1 MMLLPIVQ
9 RELRVASRKARSYW
23 VRWPLA
29 GIPIAFFA
37 LAAWSATQGL
47 RWSSGAMFQFL
58 AWYGFVY
65 CLFGGVL
72 ATADCLSVE
81 RRQNTA
87 GLLFLTDLR
96 GYDIVLGKVC
106 ANSLTCFFGLLAMFP
121 IMAIPLLL
129 GGVPYAE
136 FGRVVLSLVTTLL
149 WALSL
154 GLIVSTFGQNAFRN
168 TASALL
174 LACLLSFGVALFAE
188 LIRSSRRW
196 PELAEYLGLLS
207 PFHMHQMAITAWTR
221 TAQFWLAC
229 GTSSF
234 LIVAAV
240 ALSCW
245 RLARNWQDAPGS
257 TGQWSIRNAMERWRQ
272 WNLAPGGSRHGFRQ
286 RVLAANP
293 FAWLA
298 SRERVSSAGLLGLYV
313 ITLVVAVWISS
324 SIWAAALTPRL
335 DEQFVLWL
343 LTSVVLHVMLLAK
356 VSWIASERIGS
367 DRQSGAL
374 ELLLCTPLTI
384 PSITRG
390 QWRALGRQLLAP
402 AVIAL
407 LVHAVVFYL
416 AGLVI
421 AGARG
426 WTAELV
432 SLSWQ
437 NLAAHTPGP
446 RWEET
451 MALLCIIG
459 AAVALIAHWI
469 ALGWVGMWLSLRLR
483 QPRFAPW
490 VALLIVIVPPWI
502 LFAVIAIGLVEY
514 ETAWSDSRWFFVLY
528 KIAMTLQLLHDV
540 LLSFWAARQVRTRFR
555 PAAAG
560 AAEFSA
566 SRISWPVL
574 AKHAFRWAS
583 APVAVAIL
591 LTVFHAVE
599 NRRGER
605 AWITLQRELT
615 ERGER
620 LDAASV
626 MPPAVPPYKNFA
638 QAQVI
643 SEAIA
648 SVEAA
653 WFGRSPPGI
662 QPVRGISLHLNG
674 QPKGYPEQT
683 ANWMRQHRID
693 LSGWQKEYRG
703 RGLVPTNTGPQ
714 SASSDILR
722 AFDRFSGVLHEVRD
736 ATGRPLCRFGGK
748 KAALWDAPRPYLVA
762 IADISEV
769 LRFRAAAELAEG
781 EVSAAF
787 DDLHLC
793 LFLADSLK
801 REPFPES
808 HARRNELLIGAIQ
821 LVWEGFA
828 SGCWSPEQALWIQGR
843 LSEIDRLA
851 DLPHVIRAAALSQ
864 MDYWTRRRTERMAR
878 TGLWR
883 FTRMFSP
890 MGWTHLNQVGVYR
903 WLEANLPLL
912 ADPAAGRISL
922 EEAKRASHELSRSGM
937 VPRYN
942 SDQVE
947 SIVTEIAR
955 VQTAL
960 NLAVTA
966 CALERYRW
974 DRGSY
979 PPALELLVPEYVEF
993 VPIDVV
999 NGQPLRYRL
1008 SPDSR
1013 FRLYSAGLNCQDDG
1027 GVSKEDKDWVWGY
1040 PALES
1045 GLGSGDN

>member
-1 MMLLPIVQ
+1 M
-9 RELRVASRKARSYW
+9 
-23 VRWPLA
+23 RWPLA

-37 LAAWSATQGL
+37 LVTWSATRGMGFD
-47 RWSSGAMFQFL
+47 SVAMFQFL

-72 ATADCLSVE
+72 ATADCLSLE
-81 RRQNTA
+81 KRHNTA

-106 ANSLTCFFGLLAMFP
+106 ANSVTCLFGLLAMFP
-121 IMAIPLLL
+121 IMAIPLML

-136 FGRVVLSLVTTLL
+136 FGRVVSSLLATLL
-149 WALSL
+149 WALTL
-154 GLIVSTFGQNAFRN
+154 GVVVSTFGQNAFRN
-168 TASALL
+168 TACAVL
-174 LACLLSFGVALFAE
+174 LACVLSFGIAMLSEGLRTSQRWPAFAE
-188 LIRSSRRW
+188 S
-196 PELAEYLGLLS
+196 LALLS
-207 PFHMHQMAITAWTR
+207 PFHMHQVAATAWGR
-221 TAQFWLAC
+221 TPPFWLAL
-229 GTSSF
+229 GTVSL
-234 LIVAAV
+234 LIAAGMGV
-240 ALSCW
+240 SCW
-245 RLARNWQDAPGS
+245 RLARVWQDAPGAAS
-257 TGQWSIRNAMERWRQ
+257 PWSIRNVMEGWRQ

-286 RVLAANP
+286 RVLAVNP
-293 FAWLA
+293 FGWLA
-298 SRERVSSAGLLGLYV
+298 SRERVSSAGLLGLNV

-324 SIWAAALTPRL
+324 LIWAATLTPRL
-335 DEQFVLWL
+335 DEQLLLWL
-343 LTSVVLHVMLLAK
+343 LTSVVLHVMLLVK
-356 VSWIASERIGS
+356 VSWVASERIGS

-384 PSITRG
+384 ESIIRG

-402 AVIAL
+402 AVIAW
-407 LVHAVVFYL
+407 LVHALVFYL
-416 AGLVI
+416 AGFAI
-421 AGARG
+421 AGSRG

-432 SLSWQ
+432 SLSGT

-446 RWEET
+446 RWEES
-451 MALLCIIG
+451 MALLCIMG
-459 AAVALIAHWI
+459 AALALIAHWI

-490 VALLIVIVPPWI
+490 VALVIVIVPPWI
-502 LFAVIAIGLVEY
+502 LVAIIAIGLVEY

-555 PAAAG
+555 HAAAG
-560 AAEFSA
+560 ASEFSA
-566 SRISWPVL
+566 RRFSWWL
-574 AKHAFRWAS
+574 LGKHGLRWAS
-583 APVAVAIL
+583 APVAAAVL
-591 LTVFHAVE
+591 LSVFHAVE
-599 NRRGER
+599 NGRGER
-605 AWITLQRELT
+605 AWITLNRELT

-638 QAQVI
+638 EAPVI
-643 SEAIA
+643 SEAIT

-653 WFGRSPPGI
+653 WFGRRPPGI

-683 ANWMRQHRID
+683 RNWMTQKRTD
-693 LSGWQKEYRG
+693 LDGWQEEYRG
-703 RGLVPTNTGPQ
+703 RGLIPTNTGPQ
-714 SASSDILR
+714 SASSDMLQ
-722 AFDRFSGVLHEVRD
+722 ALGRFSGVLREVRD
-736 ATGRPLCRFGGK
+736 ATGRSLCRFGGSNPPV
-748 KAALWDAPRPYLVA
+748 WDAPQPHLVA

-793 LFLADSLK
+793 LFLADTLK

-808 HARRNELLIGAIQ
+808 HAMRNGLLTGAIQ

-843 LSEIDRLA
+843 LSEINRLA
-851 DLPHVIRAAALSQ
+851 DLPYVIRAAALSK
-864 MDYWTRRRTERMAR
+864 MDYWTQRRTARMAR
-878 TGLWR
+878 TGPWR
-883 FTRMFSP
+883 VTRMFSP
-890 MGWTHLNQVGVYR
+890 MGWTYSNQVGIYR

-912 ADPAAGRISL
+912 ADPGEGRISL
-922 EEAKRASHELSRSGM
+922 EHAKRASQELSRSGM

-942 SDQVE
+942 ADQVGYL
-947 SIVTEIAR
+947 VTEIAR

-974 DRGSY
+974 DHGAY
-979 PPALELLVPEYVEF
+979 PPALGPLVPEYLES
-993 VPIDVV
+993 VPADVV
-999 NGQPLRYRL
+999 NGQPLRYCV
-1008 SPDSR
+1008 SPESR
-1013 FRLYSAGLNCQDDG
+1013 FVLYSVGANGQDDD
-1027 GVSKEDKDWVWGY
+1027 GVSKEEEDWVWGY
-1040 PALES
+1040 PASSSRLS
-1045 GLGSGDN
+1045 SGDN

>member
-23 VRWPLA
+23 VRWLLA

-37 LAAWSATQGL
+37 LAAWSAAQGM
-47 RWSSGAMFQFL
+47 RWSSVAMFQFL

-81 RRQNTA
+81 RRHNTA

-106 ANSLTCFFGLLAMFP
+106 ANSVTCFFGLLAMFP

-188 LIRSSRRW
+188 LLRSSRRW
-196 PELAEYLGLLS
+196 PELAEYLGLFS

-221 TAQFWLAC
+221 TSQFWLAC
-229 GTSSF
+229 GTLFF

-272 WNLAPGGSRHGFRQ
+272 WNLAPGGSRSGFRQ

-356 VSWIASERIGS
+356 VSWVASERIGS

-384 PSITRG
+384 RSIVRG
-390 QWRALGRQLLAP
+390 QWRALVRQLLGP

-407 LVHAVVFYL
+407 LVHALVFQL
-416 AGLVI
+416 AGVVI
-421 AGARG
+421 ARTWG
-426 WTAELV
+426 WTAKVVAAAWADLAVHTPAQHWEE
-432 SLSWQ
+432 SLS
-437 NLAAHTPGP
+437 
-446 RWEET
+446 
-451 MALLCIIG
+451 MLCIIG

-490 VALLIVIVPPWI
+490 VALVIVIVPPWV
-502 LFAVIAIGLVEY
+502 LFAIITIGLIEY
-514 ETAWSDSRWFFVLY
+514 ETAWSDSRWFFVLF

-555 PAAAG
+555 HAAAG
-560 AAEFSA
+560 ASEFDA
-566 SRISWPVL
+566 RRISWPAL
-574 AKHAFRWAS
+574 GKHALRWAS
-583 APVAVAIL
+583 APVAIAIL
-591 LTVFHAVE
+591 LSVFHAVE

-605 AWITLQRELT
+605 AWITLNRELT

-620 LDAASV
+620 LDAASL
-626 MPPAVPPYKNFA
+626 MPPAIPRHKNFA
-638 QAQVI
+638 QAPVI

-653 WFGRSPPGI
+653 WFGRRPPGI

-683 ANWMRQHRID
+683 ANWMRQQRID
-693 LSGWQKEYRG
+693 FDGWQKEYRD

-722 AFDRFSGVLHEVRD
+722 AFDRFSDVLREVRD
-736 ATGRPLCRFGGK
+736 ATGRPLCRFGSSN
-748 KAALWDAPRPYLVA
+748 APVWDAPRPYLVA

-781 EVSAAF
+781 EVGAAF

-793 LFLADSLK
+793 LLLADTLK
-801 REPFPES
+801 GEPFPES
-808 HARRNELLIGAIQ
+808 HARRNELLTGAVQ

-851 DLPHVIRAAALSQ
+851 DLPHVIRAAALAH
-864 MDYWTRRRTERMAR
+864 MNYWTGKRANRMAR
-878 TGLWR
+878 TGLWSV
-883 FTRMFSP
+883 TRMFAP
-890 MGWTHLNQVGVYR
+890 LGWTYSNQVEIYR
-903 WLEANLPLL
+903 WLEANLALM
-912 ADPAAGRISL
+912 ADPGAGLISL
-922 EEAKRASHELSRSGM
+922 EHARRASHELSRSGT

-942 SDQVE
+942 SAQVE
-947 SIVTEIAR
+947 SIVTEFAR

-966 CALERYRW
+966 CALERYRS

-979 PPALELLVPEYVEF
+979 PSALEVLAPEYIES

-1027 GVSKEDKDWVWGY
+1027 GVSTNDKDWVWGY
-1040 PALES
+1040 PASES
-1045 GLGSGDN
+1045 GLSSGDN